1 MADGSRTEAEQ
12 LNKSTKENSGEE
24 STGERNEQE
33 LPQNENSETW
43 KIHRNEISSSE
54 ATEVGLFDFNND
66 YRAGYIDGLEA
77 RRGRNYDIKGN
88 KIHSNKGQRVGIG
101 KFGNNY
107 SMSNGSFFLGGLIIL
122 VFAIYN
128 IYSEA
133 SGTNKKKI

>member
-12 LNKSTKENSGEE
+12 LNKSPEENSGEE

-33 LPQNENSETW
+33 LPENENSETW

-54 ATEVGLFDFNND
+54 ATEVGVFDFNND
-66 YRAGYIDGLEA
+66 YRAGYIDGLKA
-77 RRGRNYDIKGN
+77 RRARNYDIKGN

-107 SMSNGSFFLGGLIIL
+107 SMSNVSFFLGGLIIL